1 MPLFNDRRNDESAE
15 DIPTIPTSVGPR
27 KDYGPSPF
35 KGNAPSGY
43 SPNRETAF
51 NNPLSPHFTGK
62 KTPIPGVKGGFNVE
76 YKDWPTPKKQ
86 EPVNK
91 YTTQN
96 QHLDKIYT
104 TRGKQFGVA
113 SDISKNVS
121 TLNSKISKV
130 GPDSPRYAQLIGAKA
145 RQVAGYMKKTDK
157 PTPIPK
163 GVPTRNM
170 RDSDL
175 DRSGDPSKYKA
186 ATQSGLGGL
195 AKRDPGGFA
204 PGKTGDKYVNAG
216 VNPNL
221 DTSHYNPYR
230 KQAVAQAKTDA
241 ANQLRTR
248 QFIMSYGDNPTR
260 AKKTK

>member
-1 MPLFNDRRNDESAE
+1 MPLFNDRRNDGPAE

-91 YTTQN
+91 YTAQN
-96 QHLDKIYT
+96 QHLDKIYA
-104 TRGKQFGVA
+104 TRGKQFGVPRET
-113 SDISKNVS
+113 SKNVS
-121 TLNSKISKV
+121 TLTGKINKV
-130 GPDSPRYAQLIGAKA
+130 GPDSPRYPQLIGAKA

-157 PTPIPK
+157 ITQP
-163 GVPTRNM
+163 
-170 RDSDL
+170 
-175 DRSGDPSKYKA
+175 SGGYGGQF
-186 ATQSGLGGL
+186 TQ
-195 AKRDPGGFA
+195 
-204 PGKTGDKYVNAG
+204 
-216 VNPNL
+216 
-221 DTSHYNPYR
+221 
-230 KQAVAQAKTDA
+230 KTDPKWWSRYAVPQMKQQA
-241 ANQLRTR
+241 AEQLSTR
-248 QFIMSYGDNPTR
+248 KFIMSYGDNPTR